1 MRLPFCQLN
10 RRERME
16 GMKKKLASV
25 LSILFALAF
34 ILSCSA
40 PSSYVSKE
48 PAKGVYH
55 RVKKGETF
63 WSIARAYR
71 VSMQD
76 LAEVNKIANPDLL
89 EEGTVVFIPE
99 AGQVIDDVLTVAR
112 KMDAES
118 RAAAETKGRAE
129 VKTPKEKAS
138 PAAETSREAQ
148 AAPQEKA
155 SATGPAA
162 AQKTEHAKTG
172 DKNHSKST
180 AEEDENVQFEKKRFI
195 WPVERHTVKTRFGIQ
210 PNKIYHNWIKI
221 VSVDGA
227 PVKAA
232 DDGIVIFSAPLK
244 DYGNTIIVRHKNSYA
259 TVYTH
264 LKKISVKTDKKIK
277 KGEVIALL
285 GEKDEAGDAYMNFE
299 VRLNGKARNP
309 LFFLP

>member
-1 MRLPFCQLN
+1 
-10 RRERME
+10 ME
-16 GMKKKLASV
+16 GMKKKLTSA

-40 PSSYVSKE
+40 PSSYVPKE

-63 WSIARAYR
+63 WSIARAYNVR
-71 VSMQD
+71 MQD
-76 LAEVNKIANPDLL
+76 LAAANNVNNPDSI
-89 EEGTVVFIPE
+89 EEGSIVFIPA
-99 AGQVIDDVLTVAR
+99 AGQVIDDVLTVVK
-112 KMDAES
+112 KMDAENKAVARS
-118 RAAAETKGRAE
+118 DSGAE
-129 VKTPKEKAS
+129 VKAPKGKTTGKSVSSDAAS
-138 PAAETSREAQ
+138 SKEAKVKQREN
-148 AAPQEKA
+148 AP
-155 SATGPAA
+155 ATGPTPV
-162 AQKTEHAKTG
+162 QKSGNAKT
-172 DKNHSKST
+172 DDNSRTKPKST
-180 AEEDENVQFEKKRFI
+180 TEEKENLQFEKKRFI
-195 WPVERHTVKTRFGIQ
+195 WPVEHHAVKTRFGIQ

-264 LKKISVKTDKKIK
+264 LKKISVKTDKKIQ
-277 KGEVIALL
+277 KGDVIAFL
-285 GEKDEAGDAYMNFE
+285 GERDEAGDAYMNFE
-299 VRLNGKARNP
+299 VRLHGKARNP